1 MEMLV
6 MVWYDLIQYGNL
18 HTNDS
23 VHSLMS
29 FGDRSRQ
36 QAVLPW
42 SLGLITSWGQQDK
55 KGPEGA

>member
-1 MEMLV
+1 MLV
-6 MVWYDLIQYGNL
+6 MVCYDLMQYGNV

-23 VHSLMS
+23 VHSLLS

-42 SLGLITSWGQQDK
+42 SLGLITSWGQEDI